1 MLVPMPWKVRSAALA
16 SWQLAQPG
24 TAEATAE
31 CIATVMTGVLEP
43 AVPVSLK
50 PPEPKL
56 VAEWQLEQAI
66 EAGAA
71 LSGAMWV
78 LVGVTM
84 AATPF
89 QLMAT
94 VWQLWQVRVASG
106 LWPAARG
113 RGGW

>member
-1 MLVPMPWKVRSAALA
+1 MLVPMPWKARSALLA
-16 SWQLAQPG
+16 SWQALQAL
-24 TAEATAE
+24 TLVATAV
-31 CIATVMTGVLEP
+31 CMATLITGE
-43 AVPVSLK
+43 PVSLK

-71 LSGAMWV
+71 LSGGMWV